1 MSAVTARTLH
11 KKAFRDLRRRLPQA
25 AAIGATVMLG
35 VLLFIA
41 SYDSF
46 RNVQASYDRTYAR
59 THFADLTV
67 TGGDSD
73 TLAMAIRNVTD
84 IHRVVTRTQADR
96 PMMINGTKLVGR
108 VVGTPW
114 SNRNGINDIDLIE
127 GRLPDP
133 TGDDQVLV
141 ERHTASTFGLA
152 AGQDLQVF
160 DGTKWREV
168 TVSGIA
174 RSPEYLWPARNRQDI
189 LGDPHAFAVLFAPES
204 LARALS
210 ARTTP
215 NQALIQM
222 ADGAAP
228 SDRNRVAD
236 VLRSLGAVDI
246 QDRGDQPSDGALR
259 ENFNGFS
266 VMAIGFPA
274 MFLSAA
280 AIAGYVLITRLVYTE
295 RPVIGT
301 LLALGARRGAVVR
314 HYVWHGTLI
323 AVVAAVAGVLAGW
336 AATSAYTT
344 LYASLLGLPDTVI
357 EHRIPTA
364 VIGLVLGLATGVIA
378 GLTPAMSAA
387 RTEPAEAMR
396 GDGMRRTRVGLV
408 TRLSARWALL
418 PVAVR
423 MALRSLTR
431 SRRRTV
437 ATMVG
442 GVLALVLI
450 LASAGMLTSV
460 RAALDIQFNRIQRQ
474 DATVMTASSAND
486 VGAQLLSLPGVAIA
500 EPATIARVTVAAN
513 RHTYPTSLTGLEA
526 ATVMHGFRT
535 PEGTARTLPP
545 DGVLAGVALVNK
557 LGVRVGEDV
566 TVMPAAG
573 PARQIRLAG
582 LVDEPLG
589 TALYA
594 TNTVARSIT
603 NAGPD
608 GYLLRFDD
616 GVDRNRVRAAATG
629 LDGVVAYT
637 DARAVEHQ
645 IESYLVIFWAFAGS
659 MLVLGALLAFTVI
672 YVTMTVNLAERTGEL
687 ATLRAAGVPIRRL
700 TAVVAIENVAAIL
713 LAVPIGLAG
722 GVAAGWLFLRSYNN
736 DLFNLH
742 LSIDPA
748 VLVVAT
754 VAVVVTAAL
763 SQFPAARLI
772 DRIDIASVV
781 RERAQ

>member
-1 MSAVTARTLH
+1 MVRTLH

-25 AAIGATVMLG
+25 AAIGVTVMLG

-67 TGGDSD
+67 NSDDSA
-73 TLAMAIRNVTD
+73 TIAAAAANTAGVR
-84 IHRVVTRTQADR
+84 RVVTRTQADR
-96 PMMINGTKLVGR
+96 PMLIKGTKLVGR
-108 VVGTPW
+108 VIGMP
-114 SNRNGINDIDLIE
+114 SPIGHGINDIDLTG
-127 GRLPDP
+127 GRAPDP
-133 TGDDQVLV
+133 KRDDQVLV
-141 ERHTASTFGLA
+141 ESHTDKTFGLTE
-152 AGQDLQVF
+152 GQHLQVF
-160 DGTKWREV
+160 DGTRWRDV
-168 TVSGIA
+168 TIAGVA

-189 LGDPHAFAVLFAPES
+189 LGDPHAFAVLFAAEP
-204 LARALS
+204 LARSLS

-215 NQALIQM
+215 NQVLIEM
-222 ADGAAP
+222 VDGSKP
-228 SDRNRVAD
+228 SDRNAVAGA
-236 VLRSLGAVDI
+236 LRSAGAVDI
-246 QDRGDQPSDGALR
+246 EDRSDQPSDGALR
-259 ENFNGFS
+259 ENFHGFS
-266 VMAIGFPA
+266 VMAIGFPV

-280 AIAGYVLITRLVYTE
+280 AIAGYVLITRLVHTE

-301 LLALGARRGAVVR
+301 LLALGARRRAVVG

-323 AVVAAVAGVLAGW
+323 AAFAAVAGVLAGW

-357 EHRIPTA
+357 EHRVPTA
-364 VIGLVLGLATGVIA
+364 VIGVVLGLATGVIA
-378 GLTPAMSAA
+378 GIAPAIGAA
-387 RTEPAEAMR
+387 RTEPARAMR
-396 GDGMRRTRVGLV
+396 GDDVHPMRTGLL
-408 TRLSARWALL
+408 TRLSARWTLL
-418 PVAVR
+418 PVAPR

-431 SRRRTV
+431 SRRRTA

-460 RAALDIQFNRIQRQ
+460 RAMLNIQFSTVQRQ
-474 DATVMTASSAND
+474 DATVLTAPGTNG
-486 VGAQLLSLPGVAIA
+486 VGAQLLSIPGVTTV
-500 EPATIARVTVAAN
+500 EPAIIARVTVVAN
-513 RHTYPTSLTGLEA
+513 GHTYPTSLTGLEP

-535 PEGTARTLPP
+535 PAGAARTLPP
-545 DGVLAGVALVNK
+545 DGILAGQGLVDK
-557 LGVRVGEDV
+557 LGARVGDYI

-573 PARQIRLAG
+573 PAKKIRLAG

-594 TNTVARSIT
+594 TNAVARSIT
-603 NAGPD
+603 GTGSD
-608 GYLLRFDD
+608 GYLLRFSTD
-616 GVDRNRVRAAATG
+616 VDRNQVRAAVTG
-629 LDGVVAYT
+629 LAGVVAYT
-637 DARAVEHQ
+637 DAHAVEQQ

-700 TAVVAIENVAAIL
+700 TAVVAVENIAAIV
-713 LAVPIGLAG
+713 LAVPFGLAG
-722 GVAAGWLFLRSYNN
+722 GVAAGWVFLHSYNN

-742 LSIDPA
+742 LSVGPGVLIIAA
-748 VLVVAT
+748 VAVVAT
-754 VAVVVTAAL
+754 AAI

-772 DRIDIASVV
+772 RLIDVARVV